1 MSRSSS
7 LLLLCIITLMAS
19 LTTRPALGQTKSK
32 WSSGIDFSAKAANRE
47 KSRWSLTDWL
57 AMKER
62 NRMMDMWLTVNAP
75 NPYEFVLGG
84 SYISGESKI
93 TQGTG
98 LGTADKKSIFYAGEF
113 AAYAQ
118 LVGVSAEYENNTDE
132 DFSSLGGLFNLRL
145 LGNSVQNTSVTLS
158 YGLRTKELSGTTTTR
173 LSQQFGQAA
182 LQLYLTKFF
191 GIDGKY
197 RYYLKSDNDQLGDV
211 NGDLTEAGVF
221 IDFEALRLFGTW
233 YKESNKTKT
242 PAALEDTITER
253 TGIKAGLKI
262 FF

>member
-1 MSRSSS
+1 MSRFSS
-7 LLLLCIITLMAS
+7 LLLSCIITLTAT
-19 LTTRPALGQTKSK
+19 LTSTVAVAQTRSK
-32 WSSGIDFSAKAANRE
+32 WSSGIDFSARASNRE

-62 NRMMDMWLTVNAP
+62 NRMMDMWLNVNAP
-75 NPYEFVLGG
+75 SPYEFMIGG
-84 SYISGESKI
+84 SYISGKSEV

-98 LGTADKKSIFYAGEF
+98 LGPALDSISYSGEA

-118 LVGVSAEYENNTDE
+118 LVGLSGEYENNPDE
-132 DFSSLGGLFNLRL
+132 DFASSAGLFNLRL
-145 LGNSVQNTSVTLS
+145 LGDSIQNTSLTLS
-158 YGLRTKELSGTTTTR
+158 YGLRSKELSGTTSTR

-197 RYYLKSDNDQLGDV
+197 RYYLKSDDDQLGDV
-211 NGDLTEAGVF
+211 NGNLTEAGVF
-221 IDFEALRLFGTW
+221 IDFKALRIFGTW
-233 YKESNKTKT
+233 YKEEIKTKT
-242 PAALEDTITER
+242 PAAIEDTITER
-253 TGIKAGLKI
+253 SGIKTGIKI